1 MNPSLSTQIHR
12 AVYALPLLA
21 ISIAAALG
29 TETLPGTAYATAPSP
44 IVIVLSAPE
53 GGVASTLPGTPA
65 SDAATLA
72 LESLPG
78 PDCSATRA
86 AGTRGLSRMPGDL
99 TTLAVRMRCAQ

>member
-12 AVYALPLLA
+12 ALYALPLLA
-21 ISIAAALG
+21 IGIAAALG
-29 TETLPGTAYATAPSP
+29 TE
-44 IVIVLSAPE
+44 
-53 GGVASTLPGTPA
+53 TLPGTPA